1 MNITRQNTDELNA
14 TMKLSVGKEDYEE
27 RVNKTLSDYRRKANM
42 PGFRPG
48 KVPASLINK
57 MYRKS
62 VVADEINKL
71 VSEKINEYLKA
82 EDIHVL
88 GDPMPNETE
97 NKPIDWDNDTEF
109 EFVFDLGLA
118 PEFDSTLSKK
128 DKIIFYEITPDD
140 KMVQNYI
147 DSYTR
152 RYGKFNDSEVVE
164 ENELVK
170 GDLAEIDAEGNLVD
184 GGLVSV
190 GASIY
195 LELAKDENEKK
206 AFIGAKANDIV
217 RFNIKKTFPN
227 NFEIANLLKIDKEKT
242 DEAPS
247 LFQFTV
253 GSISRFEKAELN
265 QELFDKV
272 YGEGKVS
279 SEEEFRN
286 KIDEELNGNLSKDT
300 DYKFH
305 LDSKAYLL
313 KKLNLKLPNEFLKR
327 WVAFANEGKISTE
340 QIEKEFSSFE
350 EDMKWQLIK
359 NKIAKENNIEVQHD
373 EVVAYAKEV
382 TRMQFRQYGINNMP
396 DEQIETYS
404 VSILKKENEVRKMVD
419 KLLED
424 KVTAYIKENV
434 TLETKTISNEEFNKL
449 FQ

>member
-27 RVNKTLSDYRRKANM
+27 RVNKTLNDYRRKANM

-71 VSEKINEYLKA
+71 VGEKINEYLKTQ
-82 EDIHVL
+82 DIHVL

-97 NKPIDWDNDTEF
+97 NKPIDWENDTEF

-118 PEFDSTLSKK
+118 PAFDATLSKK
-128 DKIIFYEITPDD
+128 DKIVFYEITPDD
-140 KMVQNYI
+140 KMAQNYI

-152 RYGKFNDSEVVE
+152 RYGKFSDAEVVE

-195 LELAKDENEKK
+195 LELAKDESEKK
-206 AFIGAKANDIV
+206 AFIGAKTGDV
-217 RFNIKKTFPN
+217 VKFDIKKTFPN
-227 NFEIANLLKIDKEKT
+227 NFEIANLLKIEKDKI

-272 YGEGKVS
+272 YGDGKVS

-313 KKLNLKLPNEFLKR
+313 KKLSLKLPNEFLKR
-327 WVAFANEGKISTE
+327 WVAFANEGKISAE
-340 QIEKEFSSFE
+340 QIEKEFPTFE

-404 VSILKKENEVRKMVD
+404 VSMLKKETEVRKMVD

-434 TLETKTISNEEFNKL
+434 TLDTKAISNEEFNKL

>member
-1 MNITRQNTDELNA
+1 
-14 TMKLSVGKEDYEE
+14 
-27 RVNKTLSDYRRKANM
+27 
-42 PGFRPG
+42 
-48 KVPASLINK
+48 
-57 MYRKS
+57 
-62 VVADEINKL
+62 
-71 VSEKINEYLKA
+71 
-82 EDIHVL
+82 
-88 GDPMPNETE
+88 
-97 NKPIDWDNDTEF
+97 
-109 EFVFDLGLA
+109 
-118 PEFDSTLSKK
+118 
-128 DKIIFYEITPDD
+128 
-140 KMVQNYI
+140 MVQNYI